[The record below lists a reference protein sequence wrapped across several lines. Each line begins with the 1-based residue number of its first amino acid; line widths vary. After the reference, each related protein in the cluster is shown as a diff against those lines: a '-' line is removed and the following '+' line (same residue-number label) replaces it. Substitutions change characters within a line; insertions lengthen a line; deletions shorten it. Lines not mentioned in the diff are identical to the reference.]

1 MVPKLQEEIKQGK
14 PFRSLQEEVFIN
26 ILLTADTLTRKL
38 SEMLKRSGLTPAQY
52 NVLRILR
59 GAGECGHACREIG
72 DRMITKDPDVTRL
85 LDRLEDR
92 GLVSRA
98 RDERDRRVITVRVT
112 RQGLDLLSELDSEV
126 DSFDMKLFEHMSER
140 QLTKLCE
147 LLEVARERAV

>member
-26 ILLTADTLTRKL
+26 ILLTADTLSRKL
-38 SEMLKRSGLTPAQY
+38 TEMLKRSGLTPAQY

-126 DSFDMKLFEHMSER
+126 DRFDLKLFEHMSER

-147 LLEVARERAV
+147 LLEVARERAD

>member
-26 ILLTADTLTRKL
+26 ILLTADTLSRKL
-38 SEMLKRSGLTPAQY
+38 SETLKRSGLTPAQY

-72 DRMITKDPDVTRL
+72 DRMITKDPDITRL

-112 RQGLDLLSELDSEV
+112 RQGLELLSELDSEV
-126 DSFDMKLFEHMSER
+126 DRFDLKLFEHMSER

-147 LLEVARERAV
+147 LLEAARERAV

>member
-1 MVPKLQEEIKQGK
+1 VAPKLQEEIKQGK

-26 ILLTADTLTRKL
+26 ILLTADTLSRKL
-38 SEMLKRSGLTPAQY
+38 TEMLKRSGLTPAQY

-112 RQGLDLLSELDSEV
+112 PEGLELLSELDSEV
-126 DSFDMKLFEHMSER
+126 DRFDLKLFEHMSER
-140 QLTKLCE
+140 QLAKLCE
-147 LLEVARERAV
+147 LLEVAREGAV

>member
-26 ILLTADTLTRKL
+26 ILLTADTLSRKL
-38 SEMLKRSGLTPAQY
+38 SETLKRSGLTPAQY

-72 DRMITKDPDVTRL
+72 DRMITKDPDITRL

-112 RQGLDLLSELDSEV
+112 RQGLALLSELDSEV
-126 DSFDMKLFEHMSER
+126 DRFDLKLFEHMSER

-147 LLEVARERAV
+147 LLELAREGAV

>member
-1 MVPKLQEEIKQGK
+1 MAPKLQEEIKQGK

-26 ILLTADTLTRKL
+26 ILLTADTLLRRL
-38 SEMLKRSGLTPAQY
+38 SELLKRSGLTPAQY

-72 DRMITKDPDVTRL
+72 DRMITKDPDITRL

-92 GLVSRA
+92 RLVSRA

-126 DSFDMKLFEHMSER
+126 DRFDLKLFEHMSER

>member
-26 ILLTADTLTRKL
+26 ILLTADTLSRKL
-38 SEMLKRSGLTPAQY
+38 SETLKRSGLTPAQY

-72 DRMITKDPDVTRL
+72 DRMITKDPDITRL

-126 DSFDMKLFEHMSER
+126 DSFDIKLFEHMSER

-147 LLEVARERAV
+147 LLELARERAD

>member
-1 MVPKLQEEIKQGK
+1 MAPKLQEEIKQGK

-26 ILLTADTLTRKL
+26 ILLTADTLSRKL
-38 SEMLKRSGLTPAQY
+38 SETLKRSGLTPAQY

-147 LLEVARERAV
+147 LLEAARERAV

>member
-1 MVPKLQEEIKQGK
+1 MVGKVQEEIKQSK
-14 PFRSLQEEVFIN
+14 PFRNLQEEVFIN
-26 ILLTADTLTRKL
+26 LLLTADTLSRQL
-38 SEMLKRSGLTPAQY
+38 AEMLKRSGLTPAQY

-59 GAGECGHACREIG
+59 GAGDCGHACREIG

-112 RQGLDLLSELDSEV
+112 PKGLGLLSELDSEI
-126 DSFDMKLFEHMSER
+126 DRFDRKLFEHMSER

-147 LLEVARERAV
+147 LLEVARRRPV

>member
-1 MVPKLQEEIKQGK
+1 MVGKVQKEIKQGK

-26 ILLTADTLTRKL
+26 ILLTADTLSRSL
-38 SEMLKRSGLTPAQY
+38 AELLKKSGLTPAQY

-92 GLVSRA
+92 GLAARA

-112 RQGLDLLSELDSEV
+112 PKGLGLLAELDAEV
-126 DSFDMKLFEHMSER
+126 DRFDRKLFEHMSER
-140 QLTKLCE
+140 QLSKLCD
-147 LLEVARERAV
+147 LLEAAREHAG

>member
-26 ILLTADTLTRKL
+26 ILLTADTLSRKL
-38 SEMLKRSGLTPAQY
+38 SETLKRSGLTPAQY

-72 DRMITKDPDVTRL
+72 DRMITKDPDITRL

-112 RQGLDLLSELDSEV
+112 RRGLELLSELDSEV
-126 DSFDMKLFEHMSER
+126 DRFDLKLFEHMSER

-147 LLEVARERAV
+147 LLELARERAV